1 MLFLIHFLQDGILS
15 GLNIPMFDAY
25 VFYCKKVL
33 FLYPT
38 VYIWQQKAVTFFRLT
53 SLLYIFADDRL
64 YITHNKKDLS
74 VFISDKSFH
83 FVQLLKETH
92 LAALRDA
99 LESAELFERG
109 YDCAGNAGTTLE
121 VVDGEIF
128 TFSVIFG
135 GL

>member
-1 MLFLIHFLQDGILS
+1 MT
-15 GLNIPMFDAY
+15 
-25 VFYCKKVL
+25 KKT
-33 FLYPT
+33 YPNLKT
-38 VYIWQQKAVTFFRLT
+38 
-53 SLLYIFADDRL
+53 
-64 YITHNKKDLS
+64 
-74 VFISDKSFH
+74 DKSFH

-128 TFSVIFG
+128 TFSVVFS